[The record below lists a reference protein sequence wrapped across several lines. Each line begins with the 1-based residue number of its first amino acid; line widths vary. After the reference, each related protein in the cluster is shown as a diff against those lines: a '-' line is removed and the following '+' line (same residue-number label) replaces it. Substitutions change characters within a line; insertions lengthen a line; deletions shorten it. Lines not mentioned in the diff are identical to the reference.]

1 MILKPILDYCARDIR
16 DIKNVF
22 LTSNFIGGF
31 LFLFPSFLQKFLTPK
46 GVFSY
51 NFFIPD
57 CLGKEL

>member
-31 LFLFPSFLQKFLTPK
+31 LFPSFLGKPLTPK